1 MAITTEA
8 QTPPAAPERRGT
20 EPRRFRP
27 RLSVGYH
34 QDLHALVSA
43 LADRSPEDRIRLIR
57 SSIDTAETRRLRLR
71 ELGVG
76 SDDMLPTVVYL
87 ASLRVLRDLTL
98 QGWQPG
104 VDDDGVYVLPPP
116 VTAAGDDPSEAK
128 TGLRDSFRFILADQ
142 LLSPSVASFVRSM
155 EKHGIAKVFADGA
168 DVADRIDAANV
179 KYPADRSRA
188 ITEAVQPVL
197 ELVTLDARD
206 SATGIR
212 LQDLWRYSR
221 LQWSIPYQATPGR
234 NLHYLIRDQAEPNC
248 PIIGIAALGNA
259 ILGLNQRDDALGWSV
274 RSLHRR
280 LDSSS
285 PAEQCKIGR
294 HLLAFIRSEVD
305 MIYRADFELPQL
317 SPEKAIVYLESIEAE
332 ADAARRR
339 DLTFSGDERT
349 SDYDL
354 IRDAH
359 NLVQDGEADKVNWTK
374 IARTNLYRRKRAAN
388 LADSLRAIAIFERAG
403 LDDNPLAL
411 RDLLWTDDGVR
422 AAELVL
428 RRIKQQAIAENVM
441 EIITCGAV
449 APYHQLLGGKL
460 VSMLMTSPQVVTDVR
475 ERYDGRVSLI
485 ASGMAGRP
493 VVRTPALSLLTT
505 SSLYAFGSA
514 QYNRV
519 RIPASVVGGNTT
531 DDIRYRRVGSTDSF
545 GTVQFASDTTEALG
559 AAARLANSKR
569 RLVNNLFGEGMS
581 PKLRALRLGL
591 DALGLSPDEYL
602 RHHSP
607 RLLYAVPLV
616 SNADDILLGLTRS
629 PAYVL
634 PASGGSETTAAIA
647 EFWARRWVTPRLDR
661 IGFLQKMRAINR
673 SDQLLSRVSSDL
685 SGSTYADS
693 HFAESSVVETT
704 LDVRNSAGPISFVER
719 LYRNRNSYADKL
731 NINELEWLHIDM
743 GLDDFI
749 LDGAKNGRQI
759 IITGNPGDGKT
770 FLIQRLRERLEKEF
784 GAAVITDANACSDT
798 EVLSTWRSCDEN
810 KRAFVLAINEWPLF
824 ELRRLAREEGFTPIN
839 EAIRQ
844 VQEAVFYGDAPAAQ
858 KGLVSVVDLNLR
870 NVLARRVTL
879 PAIKRLTADRFVSE
893 LDAADPATR
902 NVARL
907 RTERVQQRLAALL
920 EQAARRGQHTTMR
933 QLMGF
938 VAFLITGGT
947 DAAGRLLSQGDDRFL
962 YAHLAFEG
970 GEGPLFDLA
979 ARAFDPA
986 RVTHPVYDEELWRGT
1001 TNPQD
1006 WLDPND
1012 IPVRITQYP
1021 EDDRNRA
1028 FRIAK
1033 RRFYFEHAAG
1043 VELLNALPYDEDLF
1057 DKALADG
1064 LQGDVQVVR
1073 EMVVAIN
1080 RFFEPDSRREDDDR
1094 LILWQ
1099 SHRYDV
1105 QAPSAFVAMY
1115 YEPADGMKVE
1125 GPSLAPW
1132 VKDWLDS
1139 DLHRVAEF
1147 ALRMAEHNGQ
1157 HTRLLVDRE
1166 LFLTLRESAVGLGR
1180 STWSRSVAR
1189 KVTRFVDERH
1199 RLFHASQS
1207 LASLEMRNVDTNL
1220 RTKIKVL
1227 RDPAGYQL

>member
-1 MAITTEA
+1 MATTTETR
-8 QTPPAAPERRGT
+8 TPPAAPERRGT

-43 LADRSPEDRIRLIR
+43 MADRSFEERIRLIR
-57 SSIDTAETRRLRLR
+57 SCIDTAETRRVRLR

-76 SDDMLPTVVYL
+76 ADDMLPTVVYL

-104 VDDDGVYVLPPP
+104 VDDDGVYVLPPL
-116 VTAAGDDPSEAK
+116 VTTAGDDPSEAK

-155 EKHGIAKVFADGA
+155 EQHGIARVFADGA
-168 DVADRIDAANV
+168 DIADRIDAANAR
-179 KYPADRSRA
+179 YPDDPSRV
-188 ITEAVQPVL
+188 ITKAVQPVL

-206 SATGIR
+206 SVTGIR

-234 NLHYLIRDQAEPNC
+234 NLHYLIRDQADPSR

-274 RSLHRR
+274 RALSRR
-280 LDSSS
+280 LDSST
-285 PAEQCKIGR
+285 PAEQRKVAR
-294 HLLAFIRSEVD
+294 HLLAFVRAEVD
-305 MIYRADFELPQL
+305 IIYRADFKLARL
-317 SPEKAIVYLESIEAE
+317 SPEKAIAYLESIEAE
-332 ADAARRR
+332 AGAARRR
-339 DLTFSGDERT
+339 DLTVSGDERT
-349 SDYDL
+349 SDYEL

-359 NLVQDGEADKVNWTK
+359 NLVRDGEADKVKWTK

-388 LADSLRAIAIFERAG
+388 LADSIRALAVFERSG
-403 LDDNPLAL
+403 LDDDPLAL
-411 RDLLWTDDGVR
+411 RELLGTDDGVR
-422 AAELVL
+422 AVELVL

-460 VSMLMTSPQVVTDVR
+460 VSMLMTSPQVVADVHG
-475 ERYDGRVSLI
+475 RYDGKVSLI

-493 VVRTPALSLLTT
+493 IVRTPALSLLTT

-519 RIPASVVGGNTT
+519 RIPASIIGGRSA
-531 DDIRYRRVGSTDSF
+531 DDIRYRRVGTTDSF
-545 GTVQFASDTTEALG
+545 GTVQFASDTTETLG

-591 DALGLSPDEYL
+591 EALGLSADEYL

-616 SNADDILLGLTRS
+616 SNADDVMLGLTRH
-629 PAYVL
+629 PEYVL
-634 PASGGSETTAAIA
+634 PTSGGSKTTAAIA
-647 EFWARRWVTPRLDR
+647 DFWAQRWVAPR
-661 IGFLQKMRAINR
+661 IGRPDFLQKLRACNR

-693 HFAESSVVETT
+693 HFAESPIVETT
-704 LDVRNSAGPISFVER
+704 LEVRNSAGPISFVER

-731 NINELEWLHIDM
+731 NADELEWIHIDM

-749 LDGAKNGRQI
+749 LDGAKNGHQI

-784 GAAVITDANACSDT
+784 GAAVITDANACSDA

-824 ELRRLAREEGFTPIN
+824 ELRRRARDEGFTPVD

-844 VQEAVFYGDAPAAQ
+844 VQDAVFYGDTPDAQ

-870 NVLARRVTL
+870 NVLAPRVTL
-879 PAIKRLTADRFVSE
+879 AALERLTADRFVSE
-893 LDAADPATR
+893 LDAADPAMR

-907 RTERVQQRLAALL
+907 RAERVQQRLAALL

-947 DAAGRLLSQGDDRFL
+947 DASGRLLSQGDDRFL
-962 YAHLAFEG
+962 YANLAFDG
-970 GEGPLFDLA
+970 GEGPLFDLV

-986 RVTHPVYDEELWRGT
+986 RVTHPVYDEELWRGS

-1012 IPVRITQYP
+1012 VPVRIAQYP
-1021 EDDRNRA
+1021 EADRERA

-1033 RRFYFEHAAG
+1033 RRFYFEHTAG
-1043 VELLNALPYDEDLF
+1043 AELLKALPYDEDLF
-1057 DKALADG
+1057 DKALANG
-1064 LQGDVQVVR
+1064 LQGDVQLVR
-1073 EMVVAIN
+1073 EMVLAIN
-1080 RFFEPDSRREDDDR
+1080 RFFEPDSRKEDDER
-1094 LILWQ
+1094 LTLWQ

-1115 YEPADGMKVE
+1115 HESADGMTVE

-1132 VKDWLDS
+1132 VTAWLGV
-1139 DLHRVAEF
+1139 DLRRVTEF

-1157 HTRLLVDRE
+1157 HTRLLIDRE

-1199 RLFHASQS
+1199 RLFHATQS